1 MVCGCF
7 RDALFV
13 CLKFR
18 KGARTVNFMTVRQA
32 ANELG
37 VSAFALRRMLKDDD
51 LPGYYSGN
59 RYYVNIPQTKK
70 KLGILEDG
78 SAAGKDGAEE

>member
-1 MVCGCF
+1 M
-7 RDALFV
+7 
-13 CLKFR
+13 
-18 KGARTVNFMTVRQA
+18 NFMTVRQA

-37 VSAFALRRMLKDDD
+37 VSAFALRRMLKDHA

-70 KLGILEDG
+70 KLGILESG
-78 SAAGKDGAEE
+78 STEREDGADA

>member
-1 MVCGCF
+1 M
-7 RDALFV
+7 
-13 CLKFR
+13 
-18 KGARTVNFMTVRQA
+18 NFMTVRQA

-70 KLGILEDG
+70 KLGILEDS

>member
-1 MVCGCF
+1 M
-7 RDALFV
+7 
-13 CLKFR
+13 
-18 KGARTVNFMTVRQA
+18 NFMTVRQA

-37 VSAFALRRMLKDDD
+37 VSAFALRRMLKDDV

-70 KLGILEDG
+70 KLGILEDS
-78 SAAGKDGAEE
+78 SAVEKDGAEE

>member
-1 MVCGCF
+1 M
-7 RDALFV
+7 
-13 CLKFR
+13 
-18 KGARTVNFMTVRQA
+18 NFMTVRQA

-37 VSAFALRRMLKDDD
+37 VSAFALRRMLKDDV

-59 RYYVNIPQTKK
+59 RYYVNIPQTTK
-70 KLGILEDG
+70 KLGILEDS